1 MSRYHLP
8 NYILDPNKFH
18 FSKVIRIVA
27 LVIMFVSLLNSTK
40 INKVRRKLKEL
51 ETATNM
57 EIEPISEKD
66 IDLAEDCYFKKASLE
81 LRHFVKEAQITKFS
95 KEKDG
100 KLLYTGRILP
110 TNSTSITGSMTNT
123 MQDLFAATFCV
134 PVVDNNSPLAYAIIN
149 DIHWKR

>member
-1 MSRYHLP
+1 MP

-18 FSKVIRIVA
+18 FSKVITIVA
-27 LVIMFVSLLNSTK
+27 LVIMLVSLLNSTK
-40 INKVRRKLKEL
+40 INKVRRKSKEL

-57 EIEPISEKD
+57 EIQPILEKD
-66 IDLAEDCYFKKASLE
+66 IDLAENYYFKKASLE
-81 LRHFVKEAQITKFS
+81 LRHFVKEAQNTKFS

-110 TNSTSITGSMTNT
+110 TNS
-123 MQDLFAATFCV
+123 ATFCA
-134 PVVDNNSPLAYAIIN
+134 PVVDKNSPLAYAIIN

>member
-1 MSRYHLP
+1 ML

-40 INKVRRKLKEL
+40 INKVRRKSKEL

-57 EIEPISEKD
+57 EIQPISEKD

-110 TNSTSITGSMTNT
+110 TNST
-123 MQDLFAATFCV
+123 
-134 PVVDNNSPLAYAIIN
+134 
-149 DIHWKR
+149 